1 MGVRC
6 DGGRMLTS
14 LGLNRYTRALA
25 PVERLTNGGEDR
37 RTSASRLGPYAQPAS
52 ADRMGRL
59 PGSGPLI
66 VEGRGTRRT
75 ISSLILSRCW
85 TQHLL
90 IDLFTPL
97 PRVMMLCHAYAAQ
110 LLRSKRADAVQ
121 MMQRSSH
128 HLCSIY
134 GGVLLTP
141 DPKYL
146 RKSRSGLIFSRSQRE
161 FTPSSVPPFVGTE
174 SAL

>member
-1 MGVRC
+1 
-6 DGGRMLTS
+6 
-14 LGLNRYTRALA
+14 
-25 PVERLTNGGEDR
+25 
-37 RTSASRLGPYAQPAS
+37 
-52 ADRMGRL
+52 
-59 PGSGPLI
+59 
-66 VEGRGTRRT
+66 
-75 ISSLILSRCW
+75 
-85 TQHLL
+85 
-90 IDLFTPL
+90 
-97 PRVMMLCHAYAAQ
+97 MMLCRAYAAQ

-134 GGVLLTP
+134 GDILFTP
-141 DPKYL
+141 DPNFL